1 MGAGG
6 VTSYKVVK
14 PWEVVA
20 LQEVVGG
27 RSWRRDRGWSSF
39 FKLLGNPQLK
49 DSANLMIGVVKQ
61 WAPCLFSMF

>member
-20 LQEVVGG
+20 LQEVVVVA
-27 RSWRRDRGWSSF
+27 
-39 FKLLGNPQLK
+39 GNGEETGDGVHFLSCLEIPNLK
-49 DSANLMIGVVKQ
+49 TQAI
-61 WAPCLFSMF
+61 